1 MFILFTG
8 IMMMIMTN
16 LHLGT
21 HGLICHQPNK
31 QPCPLI
37 LQQTTQNQQE
47 VWNLVK
53 GPLMLICLLMVAMQP
68 LHTNLEVSNLTLQT
82 PSLLRL
88 EPNQQYL
95 SL

>member
-1 MFILFTG
+1 MYQMIRIILKEKAQEPTDKMFILFTG

-31 QPCPLI
+31 QRIPI

-47 VWNLVK
+47 VWNSVK
-53 GPLMLICLLMVAMQP
+53 GPLMLICLPMVAMQP
-68 LHTNLEVSNLTLQT
+68 LPQT
-82 PSLLRL
+82 
-88 EPNQQYL
+88 
-95 SL
+95 